1 MKKPI
6 IGITSAYEVEEGLRD
21 YHRTTVSIDYTKSV
35 ISAGGIPIILP
46 INNNIEVIREQL
58 KLLDGLI
65 LAGGSDINPYL
76 YGEDFKEGIGLV
88 SPERDEG
95 EMMVLKEFLNTNKP
109 ILGICRGLQ
118 LLNVYFGGTLFQDL
132 KYSNLNI
139 LKHSQD
145 FYPDLPTHKV
155 YIEDKD
161 NILYSL
167 YGDSIDTNTF
177 HHQAINKLG
186 NKLSIL
192 AKSSDGIIEA
202 IQMKEHN
209 FLYAVQWHP
218 EMMTARGNENMKKL
232 FVEFI
237 NKCK

>member
-132 KYSNLNI
+132 KYSNLSI